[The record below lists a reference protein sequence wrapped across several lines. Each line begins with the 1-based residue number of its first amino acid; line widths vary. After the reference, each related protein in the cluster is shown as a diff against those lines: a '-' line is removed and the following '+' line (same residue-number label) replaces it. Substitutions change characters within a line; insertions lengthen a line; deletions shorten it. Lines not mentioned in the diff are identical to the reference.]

1 MFTEHL
7 LQDPECFGSLLQFYD
22 GLCSWEEDSSTP
34 VLHIGWVKPI
44 VKTLGTFDF
53 SVRTRLDIALE
64 DKGKDGLL
72 SLSEWSLERDPD
84 GQLSCLPQTLNNNYK
99 ESVEDCDEE
108 YDGRNIH
115 YEESLYKEKS
125 YLYNVKSQPSATQKD
140 SHEDF
145 DGMHVNRLL
154 RMAKIAETESGLI
167 LNDRCADASKE
178 HMLINFMEK
187 SGDHLFNIDFLL
199 GNLDSE
205 PFLGLTSLEELASLH
220 PPSPRLTFPT
230 SKAPLLAEARRP
242 GHHGGGKGAGLSGAS
257 LGKDGRV
264 RLKIFSSKIGDLKP
278 LLQSEKLNSSA
289 LHLHLTA
296 QSQTEV
302 KKSRSSFEA
311 DFSSNAGSRVKRQRR
326 E

>member
-1 MFTEHL
+1 
-7 LQDPECFGSLLQFYD
+7 
-22 GLCSWEEDSSTP
+22 
-34 VLHIGWVKPI
+34 
-44 VKTLGTFDF
+44 
-53 SVRTRLDIALE
+53 
-64 DKGKDGLL
+64 
-72 SLSEWSLERDPD
+72 
-84 GQLSCLPQTLNNNYK
+84 
-99 ESVEDCDEE
+99 
-108 YDGRNIH
+108 
-115 YEESLYKEKS
+115 
-125 YLYNVKSQPSATQKD
+125 
-140 SHEDF
+140 
-145 DGMHVNRLL
+145 MHVNCLL
-154 RMAKIAETESGLI
+154 RMAKIAESELSLI
-167 LNDRCADASKE
+167 LENGCADMSKE
-178 HMLINFMEK
+178 NMLINFMEK
-187 SGDHLFNIDFLL
+187 SGNQLFNIDFR
-199 GNLDSE
+199 NLDSE
-205 PFLGLTSLEELASLH
+205 PFLGLTALEELASLH